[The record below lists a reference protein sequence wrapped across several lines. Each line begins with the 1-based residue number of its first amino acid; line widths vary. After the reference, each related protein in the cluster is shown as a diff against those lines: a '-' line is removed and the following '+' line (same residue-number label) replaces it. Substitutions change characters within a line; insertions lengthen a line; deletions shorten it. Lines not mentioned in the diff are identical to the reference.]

1 MLVIIWGC
9 LAPNS
14 SLFVCFTKMELHPV
28 NSSSLAAGMI
38 SNFVIRGHQRATAR
52 GRAACGCPSVW
63 FPKWMTSPACH
74 NQQHPAAS
82 SFLSTAGWGTALWTT
97 PPAPQRAG
105 LHWHST
111 SGNLPTIQGAT
122 RLGLPWEEEG
132 PLPGCT
138 SSALAALATPAP
150 AILAFFT
157 VLTSYL
163 LTLINS
169 VPCDS

>member
-1 MLVIIWGC
+1 MGNNVSIIHLLITDNSMLVIIWGC

-38 SNFVIRGHQRATAR
+38 SNFVIRGHQRATGR

-111 SGNLPTIQGAT
+111 TFSRKPQWTSMGNIHFWIQNK
-122 RLGLPWEEEG
+122 L
-132 PLPGCT
+132 
-138 SSALAALATPAP
+138 
-150 AILAFFT
+150 FT
-157 VLTSYL
+157 VYSEKGSGRLFWDIYENT
-163 LTLINS
+163 TFGGQ
-169 VPCDS
+169 